1 MPPTTF
7 LVCPRRT
14 QMSPL
19 VTARTGGDRT
29 RQPFQRRS
37 ELRPEAHA
45 DGTVV
50 AMTTPVATEAL
61 VNGLG
66 GLPETLTCS
75 FPKSSIRSYGK
86 WPKSKLLLL
95 CKNLNMP
102 IADLNF
108 SLFSYKKFFYRTTK
122 YQIFIVIKCQDNL
135 LIKLRL
141 IIVLLL
147 KYPKI

>member
-1 MPPTTF
+1 
-7 LVCPRRT
+7 
-14 QMSPL
+14 
-19 VTARTGGDRT
+19 
-29 RQPFQRRS
+29 
-37 ELRPEAHA
+37 
-45 DGTVV
+45 
-50 AMTTPVATEAL
+50 
-61 VNGLG
+61 
-66 GLPETLTCS
+66 
-75 FPKSSIRSYGK
+75 
-86 WPKSKLLLL
+86 
-95 CKNLNMP
+95 MP